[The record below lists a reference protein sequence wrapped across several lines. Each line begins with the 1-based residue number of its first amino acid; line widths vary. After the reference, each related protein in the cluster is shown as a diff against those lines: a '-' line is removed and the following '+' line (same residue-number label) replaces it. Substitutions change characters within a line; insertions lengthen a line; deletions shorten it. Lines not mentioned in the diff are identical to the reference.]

1 VFKLIVTASLRNRI
15 FVLVAAAILVVYGA
29 FTLQRLPVDVFPDLN
44 KPVITLMTE
53 AEGLAPEEVELLV
66 SYPIETAMNGMPGV
80 TRVRSVSGVGL
91 SIVFVE
97 FDWGTDIWVNR
108 QQVAERLSLVRAQLP
123 ANVAPQ
129 MAPIS
134 SIMGEIMLVAM
145 STDGRASPM
154 ELRELADWVVRPR
167 LLTIPGISQVIPI
180 GGEVRQYRVTPDV
193 TRMHALEITAEQVHA
208 ALRQFGGN
216 TGGGYVDQAGREYL
230 IRNIARTTR
239 LEDLANTPVAVRA
252 GQGNILLSNG
262 GHIRRERVIARG
274 RPGDHPMPFFAAFTT
289 GLSDRLASDVRSYV
303 GFQLPAFL
311 VIEMRLHLE
320 DRVRQGSLILAGKRA
335 PIAADT
341 PWECFDPSS
350 LGAWEFRLDNTA
362 VPTLGGGATYVHV
375 TAFTP
380 EQWQRASGNGSEA
393 APTRSGA
400 PGRPTSMD
408 LIVKE
413 HARRLETGSVEKA
426 VASEARHLAR
436 WLRTTHPLAPTAV
449 AKTIENKIRAA
460 HRRHR
465 ANPPK

>member
-1 VFKLIVTASLRNRI
+1 MFNILVTASLRNRL

-29 FTLQRLPVDVFPDLN
+29 LVLQRLPVDVFPDLN

-66 SYPIETAMNGMPGV
+66 SYPVETAMNGMPGV

-193 TRMHALEITAEQVHA
+193 ARMHALDVTAEQVHA

-239 LEDLANTPVAVRA
+239 LEDLANTPVAMRA
-252 GQGNILLSNG
+252 GQPIPLRQVATVDYAARFKRGEAGSMGQPAVILSIQKQPSADTVALTAQVEAALAELQ
-262 GHIRRERVIARG
+262 RAMP
-274 RPGDHPMPFFAAFTT
+274 PGVTANNVQF
-289 GLSDRLASDVRSYV
+289 
-303 GFQLPAFL
+303 
-311 VIEMRLHLE
+311 
-320 DRVRQGSLILAGKRA
+320 RQADF
-335 PIAADT
+335 IAASIN
-341 PWECFDPSS
+341 SS
-350 LGAWEFRLDNTA
+350 DK
-362 VPTLGGGATYVHV
+362 VYH
-375 TAFTP
+375 
-380 EQWQRASGNGSEA
+380 
-393 APTRSGA
+393 
-400 PGRPTSMD
+400 
-408 LIVKE
+408 
-413 HARRLETGSVEKA
+413 
-426 VASEARHLAR
+426 
-436 WLRTTHPLAPTAV
+436 
-449 AKTIENKIRAA
+449 
-460 HRRHR
+460 
-465 ANPPK
+465 